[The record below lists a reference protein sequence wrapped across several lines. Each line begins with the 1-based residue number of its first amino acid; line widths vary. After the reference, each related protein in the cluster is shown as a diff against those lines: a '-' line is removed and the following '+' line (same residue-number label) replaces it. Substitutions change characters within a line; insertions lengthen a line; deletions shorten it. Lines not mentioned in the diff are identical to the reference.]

1 MGIVDGKVLASA
13 TADVA
18 NHLADSAKA
27 EVKAIVVDK
36 ADNASKLNGV
46 EASSYLLKNDAAG
59 YNDILTKTEAASL
72 YATTTQGAL
81 AESAL

>member
-1 MGIVDGKVLASA
+1 LGIVDGKVLASA

-18 NHLADSAKA
+18 NSLADSAKA
-27 EVKAIVVDK
+27 EVKAIEVNK

-46 EASSYLLKNDAAG
+46 EASSYLLKNDAVG
-59 YNDILTKTEAASL
+59 YNDILTKTEATNL
-72 YATTTQGAL
+72 YATVAQGTL